1 MVLGAAPQSARCVS
15 SCIDS
20 RKRLLCMVFCPP
32 RPTPSAVRDGL
43 TTCSGEPPA
52 GHGRSSVDHACL
64 GRQLMTAKTQV
75 QSCYHPKP
83 YHRRS
88 IWGRQP
94 GASLARIFIE
104 PVDIVQHLHAPARRY
119 IAARHSRHAFA
130 IHRDL
135 PSALSTRPHKRAPGS
150 SAHRTPR
157 TRAPPVLIPIGASAF
172 GRRASA
178 CTDRNCIVP
187 RPPVAQRRAA
197 HGSQPAQGPNGAI
210 G

>member
-1 MVLGAAPQSARCVS
+1 MPGQTTHDGQDASAIVLSSQAVPQAKHMGPYGAALR
-15 SCIDS
+15 
-20 RKRLLCMVFCPP
+20 
-32 RPTPSAVRDGL
+32 G
-43 TTCSGEPPA
+43 
-52 GHGRSSVDHACL
+52 
-64 GRQLMTAKTQV
+64 
-75 QSCYHPKP
+75 
-83 YHRRS
+83 
-88 IWGRQP
+88 GRQP